1 LLIDRNRSDSL
12 KGGSKDKD
20 REVESGSRKSKK
32 VNIVLVGPG
41 QPKYGVSTIT
51 IKDPRLPTGG
61 PVYKETVKTTP
72 RLLQQEQNHK
82 LDGKSQGD
90 RSVDLKK
97 KYGDTASADK
107 RHHEAGQQKLTN
119 VPNDNSFEIY
129 GIKKPIKAYDSPDF
143 FKKVRPTFNIESKK
157 NP

>member
-1 LLIDRNRSDSL
+1 
-12 KGGSKDKD
+12 
-20 REVESGSRKSKK
+20 V
-32 VNIVLVGPG
+32 P
-41 QPKYGVSTIT
+41 TIN

-61 PVYKETVKTTP
+61 PVYRETTKTTP

-90 RSVDLKK
+90 RSVDFKK
-97 KYGDTASADK
+97 KYGDVASADK
-107 RHHEAGQQKLTN
+107 RHYEAGLQKLTN

-129 GIKKPIKAYDSPDF
+129 GIKKPIKAYDSPEF
-143 FKKVRPTFNIESKK
+143 FKKVRPPSSIESKN